1 MLLSAPSASA
11 KVDVDN
17 KVIAESL
24 RLLHN
29 HPSGDPSPSK
39 QDIAATRDV
48 VEAGKRLGIQVHDHV
63 IIGANGHS
71 SMRAQGLL

>member
-1 MLLSAPSASA
+1 LLLSAPSASA